1 MNEVKRKGPLP
12 AWMIWANPI
21 VRRYCRSRLRPA
33 SFGVMLLLTILVA
46 GFFFFVAREVSSRP
60 GLAVSDA
67 ARMPLIPLLVIQGI
81 ILFGLGTGQ
90 TAAGI
95 TTEADEGVIDYQ
107 RLAPM
112 TPLAKVVG
120 FLFGL
125 PIREWLLF
133 LATLPFTIYSVWKGE
148 VPVSGILQLYAV
160 FVMAAILY
168 HLTGLLAGSVMK
180 NRRWAFLTST
190 GMVLLLYTIIP
201 QAAKFGLVYLKYV
214 TIYPVFNEVYPY
226 LLPQPLTEGALIY
239 ETIIPPARF
248 FGLNLPQYIF
258 TLISQGVL
266 SFAMVTML
274 WRRWRKADCH
284 LLGKVGATGLFG
296 WLQVMLL
303 GNALPLIASGD
314 LFPSREL
321 NRRFGRII
329 NPQKA
334 SWIPE
339 PWEATVMVGLY
350 GVLTLACLWWL
361 TFVISSDNQGQVRG
375 WRRARKFGKTKLP
388 VFSDATTSVP
398 WTLAMAV
405 MGGMGWF
412 IFANALIES
421 YWYPELSLLAVTPVA
436 MFLLLACGGLGLS
449 ALLESVGRK
458 VTGLVAIF
466 VGVLPLM
473 LGVIFAVSRDDLI
486 APAVWLG
493 GICPVSWPVYGAGV
507 FLSEEGMPRD
517 VARALPNAFWFWQ
530 GVVALTMIWLLTKL
544 REARKG
550 ISERSKEL

>member
-1 MNEVKRKGPLP
+1 
-12 AWMIWANPI
+12 
-21 VRRYCRSRLRPA
+21 
-33 SFGVMLLLTILVA
+33 
-46 GFFFFVAREVSSRP
+46 
-60 GLAVSDA
+60 
-67 ARMPLIPLLVIQGI
+67 LIPLLVIQGI

-133 LATLPFTIYSVWKGE
+133 LATLPFTIYSVWKGG

-226 LLPQPLTEGALIY
+226 LLPQPFTEGALIY

-266 SFAMVTML
+266 SFAMITML
-274 WRRWRKADCH
+274 WRRWRKVDCH
-284 LLGKVGATGLFG
+284 LLGKVGATGLFA

-388 VFSDATTSVP
+388 VLSDAATSVP

-405 MGGMGWF
+405 MGAVGWF
-412 IFANALIES
+412 IFANALTES

-473 LGVIFAVSRDDLI
+473 LGVIFAVSGDDLL

-530 GVVALTMIWLLTKL
+530 GSVVLTMIWLLTKL